1 MEKITIIPGQ
11 YQEALTQF
19 LQHQNIK
26 VTSRGQNLEL
36 WGEKDTVAHLLGAFL
51 EKHCLLSEAEKVLA
65 HFEGSFKTQA
75 AERAVACTHKET
87 GKELLN
93 YFTQQNYLHLE
104 GFIRFR
110 LKFQKEE
117 VRYLAHLCAK
127 EILQEEKYREFL
139 MLLQTYVKE
148 CEPLV
153 DTVLLMADGAGAHHL
168 YTETGVE
175 ITYDYADLEDA
186 EALENEDDV
195 ILSSLLTIAP
205 RTVYLYGKDRS
216 ANPCLVDTIRKIF
229 SVREIC

>member
-1 MEKITIIPGQ
+1 MDKITIVPGQ
-11 YQEALTQF
+11 YQNSLTQF
-19 LQHQNIK
+19 LQQTDIK
-26 VTSRGQNLEL
+26 VTSHGQTLEL
-36 WGEKDTVAHLLGAFL
+36 WGEKESIAQIIGTFI
-51 EKHCLLSEAEKVLA
+51 ENYCLLREAERVLEE
-65 HFEGSFKTQA
+65 FEQDFKKQA
-75 AERAVACTHKET
+75 AQRAVAYTHKET
-87 GKELLN
+87 SKEILA
-93 YFTQQNYLHLE
+93 YFTQQNHLHLE

-127 EILQEEKYREFL
+127 EILQEEKYRDFL